1 MSKRM
6 TPEKVID
13 IIWFSVALTFCWP
26 LPINSSGTRILV
38 HKILQ
43 ISSVISACMLLLP
56 LLYSIYL
63 HLDDIIIV
71 SECICLFL
79 GVSQAIVQSIICLI
93 NHDSLQHVV
102 EEMII
107 CVKQAREYEREI
119 FSKHIARCSVFYAS
133 SIMCIYLA
141 ATAFSIG
148 PAILPLSFPSEAEYP
163 FRVNYTP
170 VYVIIYMQQSILS
183 YQCVAHIC
191 LSMFG
196 SLLFWFTAARFQCL
210 AMELK
215 RTADVRTLIVCVEK
229 QLHLRRYAKEVVDNF
244 RFIVLYAIGVSTS
257 ALTLCGI
264 ILLVDVP
271 PMVKIQFV
279 TVCLTVLTE
288 IYVYAWS
295 ADYMK
300 DMSINVSRSAY
311 DIIWY
316 KQKLEMQKNLLTM
329 LECQE
334 PITLSVSCIIPELS
348 LRYFCSVRQYL
359 SNTFSIF
366 TTLRIVIE
374 DNAE

>member
-1 MSKRM
+1 MPKRI

-13 IIWFSVALTFCWP
+13 IVWFSVALTFCWP
-26 LPINSSGTRILV
+26 PPINSSGTRTLV

-43 ISSVISACMLLLP
+43 MSGVINACMLLPP

-71 SECICLFL
+71 SECICLFMV
-79 GVSQAIVQSIICLI
+79 VSQIVVQTVICFI

-102 EEMII
+102 EEMTV
-107 CVKQAREYEREI
+107 CVKQAREYEMEI

-133 SIMCIYLA
+133 SMVCIYLT

-148 PAILPLSFPSEAEYP
+148 PAALPLSFPSEAEYP

-170 VYVIIYMQQSILS
+170 VYLIIYTQQSILS
-183 YQCVAHIC
+183 YQCAAHVC

-196 SLLFWFTAARFQCL
+196 SLLLWFTAARFQCL

-215 RTADVRTLIVCVEK
+215 KTSDVSTLIVC
-229 QLHLRRYAKEVVDNF
+229 
-244 RFIVLYAIGVSTS
+244 
-257 ALTLCGI
+257 
-264 ILLVDVP
+264 DVP

-279 TVCLTVLTE
+279 TLCLTLLTE

-311 DIIWY
+311 DTIWY
-316 KQKLEMQKNLLTM
+316 KQTLEVQKNLSIVLVY
-329 LECQE
+329 QE
-334 PITLSVSCIIPELS
+334 PVTLSVSCIIPELS
-348 LRYFCSVRQYL
+348 LRYYCSVR
-359 SNTFSIF
+359 
-366 TTLRIVIE
+366 TTYRLILAAIE
-374 DNAE
+374 QIKFYS

>member
-1 MSKRM
+1 MPKRI
-6 TPEKVID
+6 TPEKVMD
-13 IIWFSVALTFCWP
+13 IVWFSVALTFCWP
-26 LPINSSGTRILV
+26 PPINSSGTRTLV

-43 ISSVISACMLLLP
+43 MSGVINACMLLPP

-71 SECICLFL
+71 SECICLFM
-79 GVSQAIVQSIICLI
+79 VISQIVVQTVICFI

-102 EEMII
+102 EEMTV
-107 CVKQAREYEREI
+107 CVKQAREYEMEI

-133 SIMCIYLA
+133 SMVCIYLT

-148 PAILPLSFPSEAEYP
+148 PAALPLSFPSEAEYP

-170 VYVIIYMQQSILS
+170 VYVIIYTQQSILS
-183 YQCVAHIC
+183 YQSAAHIC

-196 SLLFWFTAARFQCL
+196 SLLLWFTAARFQCL

-215 RTADVRTLIVCVEK
+215 KTSDVSTLIVCVEK
-229 QLHLRRYAKEVVDNF
+229 QLYLRRYAKEVVDNL
-244 RFIVLYAIGVSTS
+244 RYIVLYAIGVSTS

-279 TVCLTVLTE
+279 TLCLTLLTE

-311 DIIWY
+311 DTIWY
-316 KQKLEMQKNLLTM
+316 KQTLEVQKNLSIVLVY
-329 LECQE
+329 QE
-334 PITLSVSCIIPELS
+334 PVTLSVSCIIPELS
-348 LRYFCSVRQYL
+348 LRYYCSYL

-366 TTLRIVIE
+366 TALRVVIE